1 MEDEEL
7 RWREKMAFEAKLSV
21 VPIDR
26 SQSEELNKLLPIE
39 IGMFGGSGNYDSD
52 VIENPIE
59 VKVFTP
65 YGATS
70 DNFILG
76 TVKGR
81 SFAFLARHAR
91 GHTIAPH
98 MINYRANIWG
108 MKALGVKRI
117 ISPAACGSLQ
127 PKRIK
132 LGEFVIADQ
141 LFDRTMGVRKD
152 TFFEEGT
159 IAHLPFAEPFCPEL
173 RKVAV
178 DTAADVKYKVHD
190 KGTYVCINGPRF
202 STRAESMFYHNQG
215 WDVIGMTAYPEAA
228 LAREA
233 GICFVNISMPTDYDV
248 HAEEVVTHAM
258 VLRTMSENVERV
270 RKLTFEMIANIPKKA
285 SCECQTAMKNGLF

>member
-1 MEDEEL
+1 
-7 RWREKMAFEAKLSV
+7 MAFEAKLTV
-21 VPIDR
+21 VPVDR
-26 SQSEELNKLLPIE
+26 SQSEELQNLLPIE
-39 IGMFGGSGNYDSD
+39 IGLFGGSGNYDSD
-52 VIENPIE
+52 VIDNPIE

-65 YGATS
+65 YGAAS
-70 DNFILG
+70 DNYILG

-81 SFAFLARHAR
+81 TFVFLARHAR

-117 ISPAACGSLQ
+117 ISPAATGSLQ
-127 PKRIK
+127 PDRIK

-178 DTAADVKYKVHD
+178 DTAAEKKYKVHD

-215 WDVIGMTAYPEAA
+215 WEVIGMTAYPEAA

-248 HAEEVVTHAM
+248 HGEENVTHAM
-258 VLRTMSENVERV
+258 VLKTMAENVERV
-270 RKLTFEMIANIPKKA
+270 RKLTFDMISNIPKDA
-285 SCECQTAMKNGLF
+285 SCDCQTAMQNGLF

>member
-1 MEDEEL
+1 
-7 RWREKMAFEAKLSV
+7 
-21 VPIDR
+21 
-26 SQSEELNKLLPIE
+26 
-39 IGMFGGSGNYDSD
+39 MFGGSGNYDSD

-65 YGATS
+65 FGAPS
-70 DNFILG
+70 DSFILG
-76 TVKGR
+76 IVKGR

-108 MKALGVKRI
+108 MKALGVRRI

-141 LFDRTMGVRKD
+141 LFDRTFGVRKD

-173 RKVAV
+173 RKVAI
-178 DTAADVKYKVHD
+178 DTAAQVGYKVHE

-202 STRAESMFYHNQG
+202 STAAESMFYHNQG
-215 WDVIGMTAYPEAA
+215 WEVIGMTAYPEAA

-248 HAEEVVTHAM
+248 HGEEHVTHAM
-258 VLRTMSENVERV
+258 VLKTMSENVERV
-270 RKLTFEMIANIPKKA
+270 RKLTFEMISNIPKDA
-285 SCECQTAMKNGLF
+285 SCDCQTAMKNGLF

>member
-1 MEDEEL
+1 
-7 RWREKMAFEAKLSV
+7 MAFEVKLSV

-26 SQSEELNKLLPIE
+26 SKTKELNDLLPIE
-39 IGMFGGSGNYDSD
+39 IGMFGGSGNYDSS

-65 YGATS
+65 YGDPS

-81 SFAFLARHAR
+81 SFAFLARHGR
-91 GHTIAPH
+91 NHTIPPH
-98 MINYRANIWG
+98 AINYRANIWG

-117 ISPAACGSLQ
+117 ISPAAAGSLQ
-127 PKRIK
+127 PEKVK

-152 TFFEEGT
+152 TFFDGGT

-178 DTAADVKYKVHD
+178 DTAAEVNYKVHD
-190 KGTYVCINGPRF
+190 RGTYVCINGPRF

-248 HAEEVVTHAM
+248 HGEETVTHEM
-258 VLRTMSENVERV
+258 VLKTMSENVDRV
-270 RKLTFEMIANIPKKA
+270 RKLTFEMISHIPKEA
-285 SCECQTAMKNGLF
+285 SCECQTAMKHGLF

>member
-1 MEDEEL
+1 
-7 RWREKMAFEAKLSV
+7 MAFEANLSV
-21 VPIDR
+21 VPVDR
-26 SQSEELNKLLPIE
+26 SQTEELHNILPIE
-39 IGMFGGSGNYDSD
+39 IGMFGGSGNYDAT

-65 YGATS
+65 YGAPS

-81 SFAFLARHAR
+81 TFAFLARHDR
-91 GHTIAPH
+91 GHTIPPH
-98 MINYRANIWG
+98 SINYRANIWG
-108 MKALGVKRI
+108 MKALGVTRI
-117 ISPAACGSLQ
+117 ISPAAAGSLQ
-127 PKRIK
+127 PAKIK

-141 LFDRTMGVRKD
+141 LFDRTFGVRKD
-152 TFFEEGT
+152 TFFEGGP
-159 IAHLPFAEPFCPEL
+159 IAHLAFAEPFCPEL
-173 RKVAV
+173 RKVAS
-178 DTAADVKYKVHD
+178 DTAHEIGYKVHE

-248 HAEEVVTHAM
+248 HGEEIVTHEL
-258 VLRTMSENVERV
+258 VLKTMSQNVERV
-270 RKLTFEMIANIPKKA
+270 RKLTFEMIENIPKDA
-285 SCECQTAMKNGLF
+285 SCDCQTAMKHALF

>member
-1 MEDEEL
+1 
-7 RWREKMAFEAKLSV
+7 MAFEAKLSV

-26 SQSEELNKLLPIE
+26 SKSAELDKILPIE

-65 YGATS
+65 YGAPS

-127 PKRIK
+127 PKKIK

-141 LFDRTMGVRKD
+141 LFDRTFGVRKD
-152 TFFEEGT
+152 TFFETGT
-159 IAHLPFAEPFCPEL
+159 IAHLPFGEPFCSEL

-178 DTAADVKYKVHD
+178 DTAEEIGYKVHG

-202 STRAESMFYHNQG
+202 STAAESMFYHNQG

-248 HAEEVVTHAM
+248 HGEEHVTHAM
-258 VLRTMSENVERV
+258 VLKTMSENVERV
-270 RKLTFEMIANIPKKA
+270 RKLTFEMISNIPKDA
-285 SCECQTAMKNGLF
+285 GCDCQTAMKNGLF

>member
-1 MEDEEL
+1 
-7 RWREKMAFEAKLSV
+7 MAFEAKLSV

-26 SQSEELNKLLPIE
+26 SKSEELNKILPIE

-65 YGATS
+65 YGAPS

-127 PKRIK
+127 PKKIK

-141 LFDRTMGVRKD
+141 LFDRTFGVRKD
-152 TFFEEGT
+152 TFFETGT
-159 IAHLPFAEPFCPEL
+159 IAHLPFGEPFCPEL

-178 DTAADVKYKVHD
+178 DTAEEIGYKVHGN
-190 KGTYVCINGPRF
+190 GTYVCINGPRF
-202 STRAESMFYHNQG
+202 STAAESMFYHNQG

-248 HAEEVVTHAM
+248 HGEEHVTHAM
-258 VLRTMSENVERV
+258 VLKTMSENVERV
-270 RKLTFEMIANIPKKA
+270 RKLTFKMISNIPKDA
-285 SCECQTAMKNGLF
+285 SCDCQTAMKNGLF